1 MSKSSSGILKFLKK
15 FLGYFLFIFLT
26 LFILLNLFIVV
37 SGRFYLYK
45 GVANTYLVGKTG
57 PGIYDLDIFPYKTIS
72 PGKGVPWKERNKLK
86 KVHLPLLDKKY
97 LESLG
102 TKGFLV
108 IQNDTI
114 LFERYFN
121 DHQKETVS
129 NSFSAGKTIVALL
142 IGIAIEEGKIKSLDE
157 PIGNYIP
164 EFSKGNKSK
173 ITIRHLLDMASGLD
187 WTESGKDPLS
197 DNAASYYGSDLY
209 SLTTDQELINEP
221 GKTFIYQSGNTQL
234 LGFIIKAATG
244 SSVAEYTQEKI
255 WKRIGAEQEAYWS
268 VDREDG
274 DEKAFCCFYASTRD
288 FARFGLLFLNNGKYG
303 NEQIIPEWFMNEMVR
318 FGNTLTEEG
327 TPNQRYGLHV
337 WVYDDGKSPVYYLR
351 GIKGQY
357 IIAVPDMD
365 LIIVRVGEE
374 RLPDVSMPENKPMGK
389 KELKSLAKKV
399 GHAPDFL
406 EYLRIGKKIASKKS
420 K

>member
-1 MSKSSSGILKFLKK
+1 MSKGSSGIFKLLKRIFR
-15 FLGYFLFIFLT
+15 YFVFIFLG
-26 LFILLNLFIVV
+26 LFILLNVFIVV

-45 GVANTYLVGKTG
+45 GAANTYLVGKTG
-57 PGIYDLDIFPYKTIS
+57 PGIYDLDIFPYKSIATGEKI
-72 PGKGVPWKERNKLK
+72 PWVEKKDLDKVKLS
-86 KVHLPLLDKKY
+86 VLDKKY

-108 IQNDTI
+108 IHNDTL
-114 LFERYFN
+114 LFEKYF
-121 DHQKETVS
+121 DEHKKATVS

-142 IGIAIEEGKIKSLDE
+142 IGIAIEEGRIKSLDE
-157 PIGNYIP
+157 PVGNYIP
-164 EFSKGNKSK
+164 EFSSGKHSK

-209 SLTTDQELINEP
+209 GLTTDQEVIKEP
-221 GKTFIYQSGNTQL
+221 GRTFIYQSGNTQL
-234 LGFIIKAATG
+234 LGFVIKAATG
-244 SSVAEYTQEKI
+244 STVAEYTQEKI

-268 VDREDG
+268 LDREDG
-274 DEKAFCCFYASTRD
+274 DEKAFCCFYATVRD
-288 FARFGLLFLNNGKYG
+288 FARFGVLFVNNGKFG
-303 NEQIIPEWFMNEMVR
+303 NEQIVPEWFMKEMVR
-318 FGNTLTEEG
+318 FGSTKTEEG

-357 IIAVPDMD
+357 IIAVPDKN

-374 RLPDVSMPENKPMGK
+374 RLPDVSMPENKLMGK
-389 KELKSLAKKV
+389 KELKSLAQKV

-406 EYLRIGKKIASKKS
+406 EYLRIGKRIASKK
-420 K
+420 